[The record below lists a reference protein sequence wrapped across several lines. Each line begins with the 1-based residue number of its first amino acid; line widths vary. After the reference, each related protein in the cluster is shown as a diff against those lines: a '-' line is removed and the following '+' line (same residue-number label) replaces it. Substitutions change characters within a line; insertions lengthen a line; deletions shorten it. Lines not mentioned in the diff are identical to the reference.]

1 MGVLRHGLRRL
12 QQSRVVRLVLT
23 RLLPLVQKLQI
34 VIVENSNAPDVIRDM
49 LLSLARCQRL

>member
-23 RLLPLVQKLQI
+23 RLLPLVKKLQI
-34 VIVENSNAPDVIRDM
+34 VIVENSNAPDVTRDM